1 MSWIDKSVMTEPRLL
16 AMLGPGERLLATA
29 SVGPAMSGVERIIES
44 PPPPPPPAP
53 PHAPASGAERVV
65 LGAAFVAA
73 AAIAPTGW
81 SGGELPLRLLGGTR
95 VLGTPTSA
103 GVSLFRTLV
112 GGTALKLVLTD
123 RRLLVV
129 EGGKSSWI
137 EDPNRP
143 GKRKLAGEYR
153 ALADFP
159 RGSLVAARRKG
170 RLGARGRVELYFDD
184 GSMVALMTGILLTAP
199 ARRILRTLALP
210 RSPSFDPPPARPL
223 R

>member
-1 MSWIDKSVMTEPRLL
+1 MSWIDKSVMTEPQLL
-16 AMLGPGERLLATA
+16 TMLGPGERLLATA

-44 PPPPPPPAP
+44 PPPPPPP
-53 PHAPASGAERVV
+53 HQPASGAERVV

-73 AAIAPTGW
+73 AAIAPTGR
-81 SGGELPLRLLGGTR
+81 SGGDLPTRLLGGTR
-95 VLGTPTSA
+95 VLGAPTSA

-112 GGTALKLVLTD
+112 GGSAPKLVLTD

-129 EGGKSSWI
+129 AGGKSSWI
-137 EDPNRP
+137 DDPDRP
-143 GKRKLAGEYR
+143 GKRKLVGEYR
-153 ALADFP
+153 PLADVP

-170 RLGARGRVELYFDD
+170 RLGARGRIELYFGD
-184 GSMVALMTGILLTAP
+184 GSMVAVMTGILLTGP

-210 RSPSFDPPPARPL
+210 RTPSFDPPPARRL